1 MEDDIIFQ
9 PKSVRALEVCKP
21 SFRLNQVVRNT
32 KLAKVFLPQEI
43 IKKGMK
49 NKQNTGGSLCGGVI
63 SKTQNLKKMKDF
75 GVWADTMSWVMP
87 DDKYEQYVALQKEGK
102 DKEATKIFEAY
113 ARSQI

>member
-1 MEDDIIFQ
+1 MDRPE
-9 PKSVRALEVCKP
+9 
-21 SFRLNQVVRNT
+21 
-32 KLAKVFLPQEI
+32 
-43 IKKGMK
+43 
-49 NKQNTGGSLCGGVI
+49 
-63 SKTQNLKKMKDF
+63 NLKKMKDF